1 MYKKYDS
8 KLKTQIMTIFAG
20 EYYISSSK
28 EVISTVLGS
37 CVSVCLYDP
46 VNKVGGMNHFMLPEG
61 AALKEG
67 LYNQS
72 GLNKDTLTENSMR
85 YGITAMEVLIGE
97 MQKKGAERIHMKAKV
112 FGGGRVIARD
122 SGVPTVGDK
131 NIGFAKAY
139 LKTEKIPIESENV
152 GSTHGRKIFFLTG
165 NNSVFVKKVALEP
178 AVDEER
184 TYMKKLLEMKQKS
197 DITIF

>member
-1 MYKKYDS
+1 MYRKYNS

-20 EYYISSSK
+20 EYYISSSN

-37 CVSVCLYDP
+37 CISVCLYDP
-46 VNKVGGMNHFMLPEG
+46 VNGVGGMNHFMLPEG
-61 AALKEG
+61 GQGRES
-67 LYNQS
+67 LYGTG
-72 GLNKDTLTENSMR
+72 GLNKDKLTENSMR

-97 MQKKGAERIHMKAKV
+97 MQKKGADRNHMKAKV
-112 FGGGRVIARD
+112 FGGGRVINRD
-122 SGVPTVGDK
+122 SGAPTVGDK

-152 GSTHGRKIFFLTG
+152 GDSHGRKIFFLTG

-178 AVDEER
+178 AVEEER
-184 TYMKKLLEMKQKS
+184 NYMKKLLELKQKS